1 MYSRRGVF
9 VFGLSIISAGC
20 MDAGP
25 PSSRDTTTGST
36 SGSEGNPPPWIR
48 KDSAMDIGV
57 ENRLEHELK
66 FTIEIEGSELVGQV
80 NSGATWV
87 SEDIIDSGT
96 TPAIVLRIENGPR
109 EEVTWKAE
117 DENERYLLFEV
128 TQEGIDYRMS
138 KKGAINRT
146 QVTES
151 LAE

>member
-1 MYSRRGVF
+1 MYSRRGVL

-20 MDAGP
+20 MGAGP
-25 PSSRDTTTGST
+25 PSSSDTTTGST
-36 SGSEGNPPPWIR
+36 SGSEGNSPPWIR

-57 ENRLEHELK
+57 ENGLEHELK
-66 FTIEIEGSELVGQV
+66 FTIEFEASELVGQV

-87 SEDIIDSGT
+87 SEDVIDSGT
-96 TPAIVLRIENGPR
+96 TPAIVLRIENGLR

-151 LAE
+151 PAE